1 MAEYASQFGQDR
13 FLDRVVFRGFL
24 HGVFVDVGAH
34 DGEAFSNTVFFERD
48 REWRGLCIEPN
59 PTVFARLNRVRLA
72 ECLQCCV
79 AAAAGETAF
88 LQIAGQSEMLSGMVS
103 AYSAEHRER
112 IASESRKDG
121 STERVI
127 PVRTRPLSLI
137 LAERRIGE
145 VHFLSVDT
153 EGGES
158 EVLGS
163 IDHDRVLIHAIAV
176 ENNYG
181 DTRISQDLVGHGF
194 VPLIRLS
201 VDTIFV
207 NHRSPF
213 FSRFLRVRC
222 LALRAAA
229 RIERKLRKLG
239 LLAPGAARF
248 PYKQAR

>member
-1 MAEYASQFGQDR
+1 MVSYASQFGQDR
-13 FLDRVVFRGFL
+13 FLDRVVFRGYR
-24 HGVFVDVGAH
+24 HGFFVDVGAH
-34 DGEAFSNTVFFERD
+34 DGEAFSNTLVFERE

-59 PTVFARLNRVRLA
+59 PTVFARLQRVRRA

-88 LQIAGQSEMLSGMVS
+88 LQIEGQSEMLSGMIS
-103 AYSAEHRER
+103 AYSTEHRER
-112 IASESRKDG
+112 ITSESRKDG
-121 STERVI
+121 STARVI
-127 PVRTRPLSLI
+127 PVPTWPLSAI
-137 LAERRIGE
+137 LEERRITE

-158 EVLGS
+158 EVLRS
-163 IDHDRVLIHAIAV
+163 IDYDRVLIHAITV

-181 DTRISQDLVGHGF
+181 DKRVSHDLTGRSF
-194 VPLIRLS
+194 VPLIRLG
-201 VDTIFV
+201 VDTVFV
-207 NHRSPF
+207 NRRSPF
-213 FSRFLRVRC
+213 FSRGLLGRC

-248 PYKQAR
+248 PYKRPR